1 VKISIDVPDDPLRR
15 SFRQMSDDQQTPNI
29 LHVVIVD
36 DHVLFRDGL
45 ATIIS
50 AQADIEVVGQGGSAE
65 DAVRLARELLPEI
78 ILLDI
83 DMPGGGLN
91 AAQVIANDCPV
102 TRIVMLTASEEDD
115 HLIAA
120 LKTGVRA
127 YILKG
132 VAARE
137 LLRILRAVA
146 AGESYVP
153 PALAASLLLE
163 MHEPA
168 TYARKPPEDPINEL
182 TKRERQILEGLAS
195 GLSNKE
201 IGQKLFLS
209 EKTIKHYITNILQKL
224 QVRNR
229 VEAALLAQRSGKM
242 DKPK

>member
-1 VKISIDVPDDPLRR
+1 MDASDKPDEVISI
-15 SFRQMSDDQQTPNI
+15 
-29 LHVVIVD
+29 VIVD
-36 DHVLFRDGL
+36 DHALFREGL
-45 ATIIS
+45 ASILS
-50 AQADIEVVGQGGSAE
+50 ATSDFEITGLGGSFGE
-65 DAVRLARELLPEI
+65 AVQLARDLLPEI

-83 DMPGGGLN
+83 DMPGGGLE
-91 AAQVIANDCPV
+91 AAQTIAVECPV
-102 TRIVMLTASEEDD
+102 TKIVILTASEDDD

-120 LKTGVRA
+120 LKTGARA

-137 LLRILRAVA
+137 LVRILRAVA

-163 MHEPA
+163 LH
-168 TYARKPPEDPINEL
+168 DPGPRSRQADDPFQEL
-182 TKRERQILEGLAS
+182 TERERQILESLAA

-209 EKTIKHYITNILQKL
+209 EKTVKHYMTNILQKL

-229 VEAALLAQRSGKM
+229 VEAALLAQKKARIG
-242 DKPK
+242 

>member
-1 VKISIDVPDDPLRR
+1 
-15 SFRQMSDDQQTPNI
+15 MSDNPPSSDR

-36 DHVLFRDGL
+36 DHALFREGL
-45 ATIIS
+45 ATILGT
-50 AQADIEVVGQGGSAE
+50 QGDIEVVGEGGTAQ
-65 DAVRLARELLPEI
+65 DAIRLARDLLPEI

-83 DMPGGGLN
+83 DMPGGGLE
-91 AAQVIANDCPV
+91 AARIISNDQPVCKIVI
-102 TRIVMLTASEEDD
+102 LTASEEDD

-120 LKTGVRA
+120 LKAGARA
-127 YILKG
+127 FILKG

-163 MHEPA
+163 MHEPQA
-168 TYARKPPEDPINEL
+168 HARKAPADPINEL
-182 TKRERQILEGLAS
+182 TEREREILESLAG

-201 IGQKLFLS
+201 IGEKLFLS
-209 EKTIKHYITNILQKL
+209 EKTVKHYMTNILQKL

-229 VEAALLAQRSGKM
+229 VEAALLAQKRGNI
-242 DKPK
+242 DKSS

>member
-1 VKISIDVPDDPLRR
+1 MSETPTDRLR
-15 SFRQMSDDQQTPNI
+15 
-29 LHVVIVD
+29 VVIVD

-45 ATIIS
+45 ATILG
-50 AQADIEVVGQGGSAE
+50 AEEDIEVVGQGGSADE
-65 DAVRLARELLPEI
+65 AVQLARELLPEI

-83 DMPGGGLN
+83 DMPGGGLE
-91 AAQVIANDCPV
+91 ASRKIAEACPV
-102 TRIVMLTASEEDD
+102 TRIVMLTASEDD
-115 HLIAA
+115 DDLLSA
-120 LKTGVRA
+120 LKSGVRA

-153 PALAASLLLE
+153 STLAAGLLME
-163 MHEPA
+163 MHEPP
-168 TYARKPPEDPINEL
+168 ARSRPADPLHEL
-182 TKRERQILEGLAS
+182 TPREREILEGLSS

-209 EKTIKHYITNILQKL
+209 EKTVKHYITNILQKL

-229 VEAALLAQRSGKM
+229 VEAALLAQRSAKQ
-242 DKPK
+242 